1 MIRRPPA
8 PPNVAAWRR
17 SVPSG
22 EQTLAGG
29 GSYWPMTPRL
39 LSRNSAMS
47 EARTQASVT

>member
-8 PPNVAAWRR
+8 PPNVAPYPRASKRW
-17 SVPSG
+17 P
-22 EQTLAGG
+22 GG